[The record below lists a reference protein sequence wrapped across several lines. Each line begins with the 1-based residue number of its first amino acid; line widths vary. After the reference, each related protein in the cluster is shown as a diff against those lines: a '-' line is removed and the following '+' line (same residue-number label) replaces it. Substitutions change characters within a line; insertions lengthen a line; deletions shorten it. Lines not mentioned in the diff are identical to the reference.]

1 MRGRKPVSHAAKGTV
16 FLHTFAAFNCI
27 MNHSTSKILHILDAF
42 LDFFLLLGT
51 YEVTSLLR
59 MHSPWG
65 EAFWWVDVARFRPL
79 ALVYAAAIILIY
91 IAQGEYRTFK
101 RRGLARELAKALL
114 GNLGGFALAA
124 TILYV
129 FHLSQFSRLLLV
141 YYYLLSSVVITIK
154 RLLLHRISLWYAKRR
169 HIIARVLLVGN
180 GNLALRYYNDV
191 VKGKDVS
198 AEYAGYAAQNPV
210 VELPNYLGTVADL
223 HKILESTR
231 ITHIVIAEETQNRSE
246 LLQITA
252 IAENYGIKVSVI
264 PVYSDFLSSRTMDNT
279 VNGLYV
285 IDLKMQETCDIMGV
299 NIVVTDMDK
308 TMTLLESQLEQW
320 RGKYICVANVHT
332 TVTAHEDAEYRYIQ
346 NHAVMALP
354 DGGPLSQFSRRQGY
368 AAAQRVTGPDLMK
381 QVLAVSAEKG
391 WRHYFYGST
400 PETLQLL
407 RKKVEE
413 RYPGVVISGMMS
425 PPFREMTPQEDA
437 QAVAEINATK
447 PDFVW
452 VGLGAPKQERWMA
465 AHEDRVQA
473 LMIGVGA
480 AFDYEAGN
488 IKRAPMWMQK
498 HNLEWLYRLMQD
510 PKRLFH
516 RYLKTNVKYLLWTW
530 RSGE

>member
-1 MRGRKPVSHAAKGTV
+1 
-16 FLHTFAAFNCI
+16 

-42 LDFFLLLGT
+42 LDFFLLLGA
-51 YEVTSLLR
+51 YEVSSLLR

-101 RRGLARELAKALL
+101 RRGLVRELAKALL

-129 FHLSQFSRLLLV
+129 FQLSQFSRLLLV

-169 HIIARVLLVGN
+169 HIVARVLLVGN
-180 GNLALRYYNDV
+180 GNLALRYYNDI

-285 IDLKMQETCDIMGV
+285 IDLKMQETCNIMGV

-320 RGKYICVANVHT
+320 RGKYICVANDVVSSLFPDKQKDFVFNISET
-332 TVTAHEDAEYRYIQ
+332 DTVLVKEIRPDNNTRDMEKLAASIVDTLQGEHYIK
-346 NHAVMALP
+346 AVVGIGTPISNIKDLA
-354 DGGPLSQFSRRQGY
+354 SSFKE
-368 AAAQRVTGPDLMK
+368 AQIAMEVGKVFDTEK
-381 QVLAVSAEKG
+381 QVISYDHLGIARLIYQLPTTLCEAFLREVFKQDSID
-391 WRHYFYGST
+391 SLDS
-400 PETLQLL
+400 ETLFTIQRFFENNLNVSETSRGLFVHRNTLVYRLEKIKKLTGLDL
-407 RKKVEE
+407 RKFDDAIVFKV
-413 RYPGVVISGMMS
+413 
-425 PPFREMTPQEDA
+425 
-437 QAVAEINATK
+437 
-447 PDFVW
+447 
-452 VGLGAPKQERWMA
+452 
-465 AHEDRVQA
+465 A
-473 LMIGVGA
+473 LMV
-480 AFDYEAGN
+480 
-488 IKRAPMWMQK
+488 K
-498 HNLEWLYRLMQD
+498 
-510 PKRLFH
+510 
-516 RYLKTNVKYLLWTW
+516 KYLSSDPA
-530 RSGE
+530 RY

>member
-1 MRGRKPVSHAAKGTV
+1 
-16 FLHTFAAFNCI
+16 

-42 LDFFLLLGT
+42 LDFFLLLGA
-51 YEVTSLLR
+51 YEVSSLLR

-79 ALVYAAAIILIY
+79 SLVYAAAIILIY

-101 RRGLARELAKALL
+101 RRGLVRELAKALL
-114 GNLGGFALAA
+114 GNLGGFTLAA

-129 FHLSQFSRLLLV
+129 FQLSQFSRLLLV

-169 HIIARVLLVGN
+169 HIVARVLLVGN
-180 GNLALRYYNDV
+180 GNLALRYYNDI

-285 IDLKMQETCDIMGV
+285 IDLKMQETCNIMGV